1 MKGDPN
7 SKLFVKEYQK
17 IFILESRAWW
27 SSCRD
32 RFNPTSD
39 LVLTYDFG
47 LRKEV
52 EALGGIALYLDHLVD
67 SECMRRNNFLVYEFL
82 RNWHLDAD
90 GRDIFVSRGVA
101 FGFSFR
107 IEIWNDLTFL
117 ARTRLCL
124 ERVMGM
130 RRTALLVGT
139 QSALIESILN
149 DLHVPFEAVR
159 CGSAPATT
167 GYFFPIGRWMDDK
180 WRSPKFRHKLKP
192 LVAATVGRL
201 RMWAA
206 RLPLAKD
213 HRFPVFVQEYFPTR
227 RIIERLQQDPRL
239 RVILAQYSW
248 APGLAKLVREHPIP
262 VWGDLRKYQMEA
274 ENLLRRFRAS
284 SQSRLILEGN
294 IDVTAKMVEVIERNV
309 SNALSETLRTLDCV
323 IRYVDSN
330 PIRLEI
336 MTANMGRMNTL
347 VDCVCKHRGIQSYM
361 IVNGMLVHEYLD
373 EAKYA
378 DTINAYSISMKNNY
392 FGHMKNVVCLGDPR
406 MDEYALSKPRPINRV
421 TPTVTIGASGYN
433 ITNLDSYVA
442 VEFDFLHDVLSA
454 LRVVKDR
461 GVTLRIIIKV
471 RSNGYKQ
478 QYDDFAAE
486 YFPGLVDEIVQ
497 TAPMRNVLERTD
509 FYISI
514 YSQTLFEASCLGI
527 PCLYYKKDTET
538 MFAPFDGLSELVT
551 VDNLEDLIAAC
562 EDFLRQHSRFDA
574 FLKRSIMEKYIGF
587 IDGGNLGRNLDYI
600 YGKLGI
606 SRAPERPLD

>member
-1 MKGDPN
+1 
-7 SKLFVKEYQK
+7 VKEYEK

-27 SSCRD
+27 SSCRY
-32 RFNPTSD
+32 RFNPTTD

-47 LRKEV
+47 LHKEV
-52 EALGGIALYLDHLVD
+52 ETLGGIALYLDHLVD
-67 SECMRRNNFLVYEFL
+67 PESMRRNNFLVYEYL
-82 RNWHLDAD
+82 RNWHLDAE
-90 GRDIFVSRGVA
+90 GRDIFVSRGVS

-124 ERVMGM
+124 EKVMQM
-130 RRTALLVGT
+130 RCTTLLVGT
-139 QSALIESILN
+139 QSTLIGSILKDSN
-149 DLHVPFEAVR
+149 VPFESVPR
-159 CGSAPATT
+159 GSVPANT
-167 GYFFPIGRWMDDK
+167 GYFFPIHRWMDEK
-180 WRSPKFRHKLKP
+180 WRSRKFKHKLKP
-192 LVAATVGRL
+192 LVAMITGRL

-206 RLPLAKD
+206 RLSPDKD
-213 HRFPVFVQEYFPTR
+213 RRLPVFVQEYFPTR
-227 RIIERLQQDPRL
+227 RIVERLQQDPRL

-262 VWGDLRKYQMEA
+262 VWGNLRKYRIEA
-274 ENLLRRFRAS
+274 EDLLRRFRAS
-284 SQSRLILEGN
+284 SRSRLILVGD

-309 SNALSETLRTLDCV
+309 SIALAETLRTLDCV
-323 IRYVDSN
+323 IQYIDRN
-330 PIRLEI
+330 PIRLEVMI
-336 MTANMGRMNTL
+336 ANMGRMNTL
-347 VDCVCKHRGIQSYM
+347 VDCVCKGRGIESYM

-378 DTINAYSISMKNNY
+378 DTINAYSTSMKSNY
-392 FGHMKNVVCLGDPR
+392 FANMNNIVCLGDPR

-433 ITNLDSYVA
+433 VTNLDSYVA
-442 VEFDFLHDVLSA
+442 VEFEFLHDVLSA
-454 LRVVKDR
+454 LRAVKDR
-461 GVTLRIIIKV
+461 GVALRIVIKV

-497 TAPMRNVLERTD
+497 TVPMRSVLERTD

-538 MFAPFDGLSELVT
+538 MFAPFDGRSELVT
-551 VDNLEDLIAAC
+551 VDDPGDLIAAFD
-562 EDFLRQHSRFDA
+562 DFMLQRPRFDA
-574 FLKRSIMEKYIGF
+574 FLKRSVLEKYIGF
-587 IDGGNLGRNLDYI
+587 IDGHNLDRNLDYI
-600 YGKLGI
+600 YGKMGI
-606 SRAPERPLD
+606 SRTGVEV

>member
-1 MKGDPN
+1 M
-7 SKLFVKEYQK
+7 KEYEK

-27 SSCRD
+27 SSCRN
-32 RFNPTSD
+32 RFNPTTD

-67 SECMRRNNFLVYEFL
+67 PERMRRNNFLVYEYL
-82 RNWHLDAD
+82 RNWHLDAE

-107 IEIWNDLTFL
+107 IEFWNDLTFL

-124 ERVMGM
+124 EKVMSM
-130 RRTALLVGT
+130 RRSALLVGT

-149 DLHVPFEAVR
+149 DLNVPFEAVR
-159 CGSAPATT
+159 CGSTPAKTD
-167 GYFFPIGRWMDDK
+167 YFFPIHRWMDEK
-180 WRSPKFRHKLKP
+180 WRSRKFRHKLKP
-192 LVAATVGRL
+192 LVAVIVGRL
-201 RMWAA
+201 RLWAA

-213 HRFPVFVQEYFPTR
+213 RKVPVFVQEYFPTR
-227 RIIERLQQDPRL
+227 RIVERLQQDPRL

-274 ENLLRRFRAS
+274 ATLLRRFRTS
-284 SQSRLILEGN
+284 SQSRLILEDN
-294 IDVTAKMVEVIERNV
+294 IDVTAKIVDVIERNV
-309 SNALSETLRTLDCV
+309 SNVLSETLRTLDCV
-323 IRYVDSN
+323 IRYIDRN
-330 PIRLEI
+330 PICLEI

-347 VDCVCKHRGIQSYM
+347 VDCVCKHRSIQSYM

-378 DTINAYSISMKNNY
+378 DTINAYSTSMKSNY
-392 FGHMKNVVCLGDPR
+392 FANMNNIVCLGDPR

-442 VEFDFLHDVLSA
+442 VEFEFLHDVLSA

-461 GVTLRIIIKV
+461 GVALRIVIKV

-486 YFPGLVDEIVQ
+486 YFPGLVDEILQ
-497 TAPMRNVLERTD
+497 IAPMRSVLERTD

-538 MFAPFDGLSELVT
+538 MFAPFDGRSELVT
-551 VDNLEDLIAAC
+551 VDNPKDLIAAFD
-562 EDFLRQHSRFDA
+562 DFMLQRPRFDA
-574 FLKRSIMEKYIGF
+574 FLKRSVMEKYIGF
-587 IDGGNLGRNLDYI
+587 IDGRNLDRNLDYI

>member
-1 MKGDPN
+1 MIADPN
-7 SKLFVKEYQK
+7 SKLFVKEYRK

-32 RFNPTSD
+32 CFNPTTD

-52 EALGGIALYLDHLVD
+52 EALGGNALYLDHLVD
-67 SECMRRNNFLVYEFL
+67 PECMRQNNFLVYEFL
-82 RNWHLDAD
+82 RNWHLDAE

-124 ERVMGM
+124 EKVMQM
-130 RRTALLVGT
+130 RCTALLVGT
-139 QSALIESILN
+139 QSTLIGSILN
-149 DLHVPFEAVR
+149 DSNVPFETVPR
-159 CGSAPATT
+159 GSAPVNT
-167 GYFFPIGRWMDDK
+167 GYFFPIHRWMDEK
-180 WRSPKFRHKLKP
+180 WRSRKFKHKLKP
-192 LVAATVGRL
+192 LVAVITGRL

-206 RLPLAKD
+206 RLSTARDRRL
-213 HRFPVFVQEYFPTR
+213 PVFVQEYFPTR
-227 RIIERLQQDPRL
+227 RIVERLQQDSRL

-262 VWGDLRKYQMEA
+262 VWGNLRKYRIEA
-274 ENLLRRFRAS
+274 EDLLRRFRAS
-284 SQSRLILEGN
+284 RRSRLILAGD
-294 IDVTAKMVEVIERNV
+294 IDVTARMVEVIERNV
-309 SNALSETLRTLDCV
+309 SNALAESLRALDCV
-323 IRYVDSN
+323 IQYIDRN
-330 PIRLEI
+330 PIRLEVMI
-336 MTANMGRMNTL
+336 ANMGRMNTL
-347 VDCVCKHRGIQSYM
+347 VDCVCKDRGIESYM
-361 IVNGMLVHEYLD
+361 IVNGLLVHEYLD

-378 DTINAYSISMKNNY
+378 DTINAYSTSMKSNY
-392 FGHMKNVVCLGDPR
+392 FANMNNIVCFGDPR
-406 MDEYALSKPRPINRV
+406 MDEYALSEPRPINRV

-454 LRVVKDR
+454 LRVVKER
-461 GVTLRIIIKV
+461 GVALRIVIKV

-478 QYDDFAAE
+478 QYDDFVAE
-486 YFPGLVDEIVQ
+486 YFPGLVDEILQ
-497 TAPMRNVLERTD
+497 TAPMRSVLERTD

-538 MFAPFDGLSELVT
+538 MFAPFDGRSELVT
-551 VDNLEDLIAAC
+551 VDNPGDLIAAFD
-562 EDFLRQHSRFDA
+562 DFMLRRPRFDP
-574 FLKRSIMEKYIGF
+574 FLKRSVMEKYIGF
-587 IDGGNLGRNLDYI
+587 IDGGNLDRNLDYI

-606 SRAPERPLD
+606 SRSGAGD